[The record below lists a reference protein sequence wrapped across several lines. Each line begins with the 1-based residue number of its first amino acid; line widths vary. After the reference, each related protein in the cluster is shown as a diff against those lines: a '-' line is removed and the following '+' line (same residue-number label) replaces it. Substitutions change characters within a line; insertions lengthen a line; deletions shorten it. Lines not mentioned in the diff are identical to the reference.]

1 MRVYWT
7 PSAQARLLEIQAHLK
22 EQAPAIATMLPVR
35 LARRALELGGLPAMG
50 KPLERYLP
58 AEVRELLERPYRLI
72 YRVTTTQVE
81 ILTVLHY
88 RQLMPSDL
96 TDLQDKCL

>member
-1 MRVYWT
+1 M
-7 PSAQARLLEIQAHLK
+7 LEIQAYLK
-22 EQAPAIATMLPVR
+22 EHAPLAASTVPIA
-35 LARRALELGGLPAMG
+35 LARRALELGHAPAMG
-50 KPLERYLP
+50 RSLARYAP

-72 YRVTTTQVE
+72 YRVTPTQVD

-96 TDLQDKCL
+96 SDLRR